1 LIFSENGLDYVQIT
15 DRNGHIIQRP
25 DWDSNSQKILL
36 DSDALTKSETL
47 NVPVLLKVPSRIFRK
62 FITRLVVI
70 N

>member
-1 LIFSENGLDYVQIT
+1 MIFSENGLDYVQIT

-47 NVPVLLKVPSRIFRK
+47 NVPVL
-62 FITRLVVI
+62 T
-70 N
+70 